1 MLLSRKICAN
11 RGSSMD
17 VTLKTTEEVE
27 RFFQETDNVLLGPPP
42 KMKNAQIVFTEKAH
56 TGKCILC
63 CGEDVTL
70 TGGKLVFAGPGA
82 IVYLASGNTSLR
94 LDATVHAAC
103 TFALGSSTYTNGSL
117 HVIVSERRSVLI
129 GDRGLFSF
137 DVWIR
142 TADPHLVYRA
152 EDGRRIN
159 PSRDVVIGDHV
170 WLGQS
175 AMLLKG
181 AAIGS
186 GSIVGGAA
194 VVAGKTVPSNTSWA
208 GNPARQ
214 IARGIFFDGACVHG
228 WTAEQTAASQTFT
241 SDKWV
246 YANAPQRDQS
256 GLVRLANRLAG
267 VADAKE
273 RIALVQSAYE
283 DKGKNRFAIAE
294 AATSSASGNRGSSF
308 RAFEFLRLRS
318 RRR

>member
-1 MLLSRKICAN
+1 
-11 RGSSMD
+11 MD

-56 TGKCILC
+56 TGECILC
-63 CGEDVTL
+63 CGEEVTL

-82 IVYLASGNTSLR
+82 AVYLASGNTSLR
-94 LDATVHAAC
+94 LDATVHAGC
-103 TFALGSSTYTNGSL
+103 TFALGSSTYTNGPL

-152 EDGRRIN
+152 EDGGRIN

-181 AAIGS
+181 TV
-186 GSIVGGAA
+186 IVGLEVLSAA
-194 VVAGKTVPSNTSWA
+194 LP
-208 GNPARQ
+208 
-214 IARGIFFDGACVHG
+214 
-228 WTAEQTAASQTFT
+228 
-241 SDKWV
+241 
-246 YANAPQRDQS
+246 
-256 GLVRLANRLAG
+256 
-267 VADAKE
+267 
-273 RIALVQSAYE
+273 
-283 DKGKNRFAIAE
+283 
-294 AATSSASGNRGSSF
+294 
-308 RAFEFLRLRS
+308 
-318 RRR
+318 